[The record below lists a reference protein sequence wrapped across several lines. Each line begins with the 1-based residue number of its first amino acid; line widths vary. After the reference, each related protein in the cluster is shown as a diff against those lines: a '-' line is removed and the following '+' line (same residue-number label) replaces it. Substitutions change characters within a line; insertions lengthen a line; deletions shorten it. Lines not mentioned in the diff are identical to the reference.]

1 MRAIAFLACLCTALP
16 ILAQPAPTGSDTLAS
31 SSTGSSDPVPYDFQR
46 LVVRRKPD
54 PPTYPPLARLAR
66 LQGEVRLRL
75 TIQASGQV
83 LRAEALGGP
92 ALLRTAAAAYLRAWS
107 FEPVL
112 VDGKSVPVQCDLQVP
127 FHLDGALSGPSA
139 PQPSKV
145 VVEIEQTPREGSS
158 VLTADRL
165 TAELADF
172 LDRSGLRQVSPSEAG
187 PQDTFH
193 LKFGVRVLRMGGLSL
208 CQIRTRSSLW
218 ETRNLAENEPGKPTR
233 IAFLNRVAGQ
243 RGEADLPGLIAG
255 TLRQELEELLSPPLH
270 FQLVKGPSRPK
281 KGEDGQSQAAPGK
294 GGMVDFDFSQIR
306 VRYQPP
312 APAYP
317 IEAKLARV
325 QGTVVLSLIID
336 PKGEP
341 VRVDAEEGPV
351 PLLTTA
357 IAYALDWR
365 FEPAKLNGVPQYA
378 RFKLTMP
385 FRLR

>member
-1 MRAIAFLACLCTALP
+1 MRSAALLACVCSFPSA
-16 ILAQPAPTGSDTLAS
+16 LAQPASTVS
-31 SSTGSSDPVPYDFQR
+31 SSLAALLGGSSDPVPYDFHR

-54 PPTYPPLARLAR
+54 SPTYPPLARLAR
-66 LQGEVRLRL
+66 LQGAVRLRL
-75 TIQASGQV
+75 TIQTSGQV
-83 LRAEALGGP
+83 LQAEALDGP
-92 ALLRTAAAAYLRAWS
+92 ALLRTAAADYLRAWS

-112 VDGKSVPVQCDLQVP
+112 VDGKPVPVQCDLDVP
-127 FHLDGALSGPSA
+127 FHLDGAPSDPSE

-145 VVEIEQTPREGSS
+145 VVGIEQTPREGST
-158 VLTADRL
+158 VLGADRL
-165 TAELADF
+165 TAELAGF
-172 LDRSGLRQVSPSEAG
+172 LDRSGLRQVSPQEAG
-187 PQDTFH
+187 SQDTFL
-193 LKFGVRVLRMGGLSL
+193 LKFWVRVLRVGEVSL

-218 ETRNLAENEPGKPTR
+218 ETRDLAENEPGKPAR

-243 RGEADLPGLIAG
+243 KGETDLPGMIAG
-255 TLRQELEELLSPPLH
+255 TLRQELEDLLSQPLR
-270 FQLVKGPSRPK
+270 FRIMKGSSRPVKGD
-281 KGEDGQSQAAPGK
+281 DGLPGGAPRK
-294 GGMVDFDFSQIR
+294 DRMVDFDFSQIR

-312 APAYP
+312 APHYP
-317 IEAKLARV
+317 TEAKLARV

-365 FEPAKLNGVPQYA
+365 FEPALLNGVPQYA

>member
-1 MRAIAFLACLCTALP
+1 MRAIALLACLCTALP
-16 ILAQPAPTGSDTLAS
+16 ILAQPAPAGPDTLAPS
-31 SSTGSSDPVPYDFQR
+31 SAEASDPVPYDFQR

-66 LQGEVRLRL
+66 LQGAVHLRL

-83 LRAEALGGP
+83 LRAEALDGP

-112 VDGKSVPVQCDLQVP
+112 VDGKPVPVQCDLQVP
-127 FHLDGALSGPSA
+127 FRLDGVSSGPPA

-145 VVEIEQTPREGSS
+145 VVEIEQTPREGAS
-158 VLTADRL
+158 VLRTDRL
-165 TAELADF
+165 AAELADF
-172 LDRSGLRQVSPSEAG
+172 LDRSGLRQVPPSEAG
-187 PQDTFH
+187 PQDTFL
-193 LKFGVRVLRMGGLSL
+193 LKFWVRMLRVGEVSF
-208 CQIRTRSSLW
+208 CQVRTRGSLW
-218 ETRNLAENEPGKPTR
+218 EARDLAENEPGKPAR

-243 RGEADLPGLIAG
+243 KGEVDLPGMIAG
-255 TLRQELEELLSPPLH
+255 TLRQEVEELLSPPLR
-270 FQLVKGPSRPK
+270 FRAVEVVSRPR
-281 KGEDGQSQAAPGK
+281 K
-294 GGMVDFDFSQIR
+294 GGDGAPAVAPRKDRTVDFDFSQIR
-306 VRYQPP
+306 VKYQPP
-312 APAYP
+312 APPYP

-351 PLLTTA
+351 PLLSTA
-357 IAYALDWR
+357 IAYALAWR
-365 FEPAKLNGVPQYA
+365 FEPALLNGVPQYA